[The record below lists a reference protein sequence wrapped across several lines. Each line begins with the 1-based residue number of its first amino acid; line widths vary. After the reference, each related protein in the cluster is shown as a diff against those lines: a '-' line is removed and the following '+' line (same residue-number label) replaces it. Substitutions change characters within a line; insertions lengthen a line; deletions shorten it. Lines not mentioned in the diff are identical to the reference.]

1 MSMTKA
7 QTSTTSSVTMTG
19 DDERV
24 EGIFNYWSRP
34 SPPAVEEVFS
44 VFNGTSS
51 SQKSVRCDVSDIR
64 THGLS
69 SFHLASHGFQIL
81 RHSSSLLP
89 PQTDRIPDFHDDQ
102 TTKDLYWPEVTS
114 LIQSTLKA
122 RSAIAITTT
131 VRDVSEVVETNQNH
145 GNPRANKNQ
154 RFQPFT
160 VVHGDYTPPGA
171 RGHMRAM
178 LPTFFEDNGM
188 SGSNTPA
195 ERERFF
201 SLRDQI
207 IKAEDEAMAREGGV
221 TDQWSWSGE
230 NYAGPRWMMLSVW
243 RPLETVHRDPL
254 AVMDP
259 KSLLLKPGQ
268 EGKPPYALFT
278 RMYRDRPGFEKEYQS
293 ENLLPLAPENG
304 ADHKWYYIS
313 EQKPD
318 EVYAL
323 KLFDSEAQKQ
333 DSNVAPWVAHSAFP
347 LPGQE
352 GRDARKSVEI
362 RVMVIF

>member
-1 MSMTKA
+1 M
-7 QTSTTSSVTMTG
+7 G
-19 DDERV
+19 DDEHV
-24 EGIFNYWSRP
+24 EGIFNYWAKP
-34 SPPAVEEVFS
+34 CPPEMKEVYT
-44 VFNGTSS
+44 VFTGTSP
-51 SQKSVRCDVSDIR
+51 SQKPVHCNVSDIR
-64 THGLS
+64 KHGLS
-69 SFHLASHGFQIL
+69 SFSLARHGFQIL
-81 RHSSSLLP
+81 QHSSCLLP
-89 PQTDRIPDFHDDQ
+89 PQTSHVPDFHDEE
-102 TTKDLYWPEVTS
+102 TIKSIYWPEVTS

-131 VRDVSEVVETNQNH
+131 VRDVSVFHERNQNH
-145 GNPRANKNQ
+145 GNPRASKDQ

-160 VVHGDYTPPGA
+160 VVHGDYTAPGA

-188 SGSNTPA
+188 MSSNTA
-195 ERERFF
+195 VEREKFF
-201 SLRDQI
+201 GLRDEI
-207 IKAEDEAMAREGGV
+207 IAAEDEAMAQEGV
-221 TDQWSWSGE
+221 ADQWSWSGK

-259 KSLLLKPGQ
+259 ESLLKPCQ
-268 EGKPPYALFT
+268 KKPPYALFT

-293 ENLLPLAPENG
+293 ENLLPLAPESG
-304 ADHKWYYIS
+304 GDHKWYYLS

-333 DSNVAPWVAHSAFP
+333 GSDVVPWVAHSAFP
-347 LPGQE
+347 LPSQE

-362 RVMVIF
+362 RVMIIF